1 MEFNTTSN
9 RRVSVFADQNIKYL
23 VNKHRPNKKTKKDTK
38 KVKAKKKPRTL
49 WVRRKK
55 N

>member
-23 VNKHRPNKKTKKDTK
+23 VNKHRPNKKTKKE
-38 KVKAKKKPRTL
+38 VNGGNAKIQID
-49 WVRRKK
+49 V
-55 N
+55 